1 MLKIELKDNKI
12 TVADN
17 EQVTV
22 LPKTLEEY
30 MNGKADS
37 RGKHWISLPANSLN
51 RQWVCVEKLL
61 AKGIVEYAEPN
72 NRSDISSQAI
82 GNPLRKTSK
91 GWVDYLTDEERKTI
105 DDIRAKC
112 EARMN
117 DPLTKLLKEK
127 ERLDAMIAKLQAEK
141 EANNK

>member
-1 MLKIELKDNKI
+1 MLKIELKDNQI
-12 TVADN
+12 TMADN

-61 AKGIVEYAEPN
+61 AKGIVEYSEPN
-72 NRSDISSQAI
+72 NRSDISSQGI
-82 GNPLRKTSK
+82 GNPSRIKFK
-91 GWVDYLTDEERKTI
+91 GWVDYLTDEEGKI
-105 DDIRAKC
+105 VDDIRRKC

-127 ERLDAMIAKLQAEK
+127 ERLDAMIAELKAKRGE
-141 EANNK
+141 

>member
-1 MLKIELKDNKI
+1 MLKIELKDNQI
-12 TVADN
+12 TMADN

-30 MNGKADS
+30 MNGKADP

-51 RQWVCVEKLL
+51 RQYVCVEKLL

-72 NRSDISSQAI
+72 NRSDISSQCI
-82 GNPLRKTSK
+82 GSPLRRKFK
-91 GWVDYLTDEERKTI
+91 GWVDYLTDEEGKI
-105 DDIRAKC
+105 VDDIRAKC

-127 ERLDAMIAKLQAEK
+127 ERLDAMIAELKAKRSE
-141 EANNK
+141 

>member
-1 MLKIELKDNKI
+1 MLKIELKDNQI
-12 TVADN
+12 TMADN

-37 RGKHWISLPANSLN
+37 RGKHWIALPANSLN

-72 NRSDISSQAI
+72 NRSDISSQGI
-82 GNPLRKTSK
+82 GNPLRIKFK
-91 GWVDYLTDEERKTI
+91 GWVDYLTDEEGKI
-105 DDIRAKC
+105 VDDIRRKC

-127 ERLDAMIAKLQAEK
+127 ERLDAMIAELKAKRGE
-141 EANNK
+141 

>member
-1 MLKIELKDNKI
+1 MLKIELKDNQI
-12 TVADN
+12 TMADN

-61 AKGIVEYAEPN
+61 AKGIVEYSEPN
-72 NRSDISSQAI
+72 NRSDISSQGI
-82 GNPLRKTSK
+82 GNPLRIKFK
-91 GWVDYLTDEERKTI
+91 GWVDYLTDEEGKSG
-105 DDIRAKC
+105 DDIRREC

-127 ERLDAMIAKLQAEK
+127 ERLDAMIAELKAKRGE
-141 EANNK
+141 

>member
-1 MLKIELKDNKI
+1 MLKIELKDNQI
-12 TVADN
+12 TMADN

-82 GNPLRKTSK
+82 GNPSRIKFK
-91 GWVDYLTDEERKTI
+91 GWVDYLTDEEGKI
-105 DDIRAKC
+105 VDDIRRKC

-127 ERLDAMIAKLQAEK
+127 ERLDAMIAELKAKRGE
-141 EANNK
+141 

>member
-1 MLKIELKDNKI
+1 MLKIELKDNQI
-12 TVADN
+12 TMADN

-72 NRSDISSQAI
+72 NRNDISSQGI
-82 GNPLRKTSK
+82 GSPLRIKFK
-91 GWVDYLTDEERKTI
+91 GWVDYLTDEEGKI
-105 DDIRAKC
+105 VDDIRRKC

-127 ERLDAMIAKLQAEK
+127 ERLDAMIAELKAKRSE
-141 EANNK
+141 

>member
-1 MLKIELKDNKI
+1 MLKIELKDNQI
-12 TVADN
+12 TMADN

-30 MNGKADS
+30 MNRKADS

-72 NRSDISSQAI
+72 NRSDISSQGI
-82 GNPLRKTSK
+82 GNPLRIKFK
-91 GWVDYLTDEERKTI
+91 GWVDYLTDEEGKI
-105 DDIRAKC
+105 VDDIRRKC

-127 ERLDAMIAKLQAEK
+127 ERLDAMIAELKAKRGE
-141 EANNK
+141 

>member
-1 MLKIELKDNKI
+1 MLKIELKDNQI
-12 TVADN
+12 TMADN

-30 MNGKADS
+30 MQGKADP

-51 RQWVCVEKLL
+51 RQYVCVEKLL

-72 NRSDISSQAI
+72 NRDISSRAI
-82 GNPLRKTSK
+82 GNPLKSK
-91 GWVDYLTDEERKTI
+91 REAWTDYLTDEERQTI
-105 DDIRAKC
+105 EDIRSKC

-127 ERLDAMIAKLQAEK
+127 ERLDAMIAELKAKKGEQ
-141 EANNK
+141 